1 MSMNNQEECSFSGM
15 ELFKDPVVQSD
26 ILNGKFEKT
35 YPIAKLEDSGPIE
48 FLIKNATD
56 HFLDL
61 RQSYL
66 SIKFKVTNSD
76 GSNLAA
82 DAKAGLGNYPI
93 DLLFQQVDVLLNGNL
108 LSSSANTYV
117 YRAMLEVLLEYD
129 HRAKSSY
136 LTIGLYS
143 KDTASKMDM
152 LTVDDGSD
160 GLKARTKYFK
170 QSKIV
175 EVSGLLHCNLIH
187 SDRLLLNSLPLKIVL
202 HRQRDSFVSI
212 ADDAS
217 RDCRVCII
225 DMLNCLM
232 KNTEIFNNPFQLH
245 QLDTQSNAWL

>member
-1 MSMNNQEECSFSGM
+1 M
-15 ELFKDPVVQSD
+15 
-26 ILNGKFEKT
+26 
-35 YPIAKLEDSGPIE
+35 
-48 FLIKNATD
+48 
-56 HFLDL
+56 

-66 SIKFKVTNSD
+66 NIKFKVTNSD
-76 GSNLAA
+76 SSNLAA
-82 DAKAGLGNYPI
+82 DAKAGLVNYPI

-129 HRAKSSY
+129 HGAKSSY
-136 LTIGLYS
+136 LTMGLYS

-175 EVSGLLHCNLIH
+175 EVSGLLNCNLIH

-202 HRQRDSFVSI
+202 HRQRDSFVLI

-225 DMLNCLM
+225 
-232 KNTEIFNNPFQLH
+232 EVQLCVRYVK
-245 QLDTQSNAWL
+245 LSDEKYRNI